1 MGYASCEEVLKQ
13 VEHMLEETKKTAR
26 LMLEKKQADGVLGL
40 MKGQWDII
48 VPHIFL
54 HPEELECLVLEP
66 KWHIAKMAMKI
77 LRTASPD
84 YRLAVICRGCDERA
98 IFELLKRNQIEKEK
112 ILTIGFA
119 CSYEQ
124 ASVCLCQRPYPA
136 KLDAGE
142 ACPGVDPFDDERVR
156 NLLVGDDWERMER
169 WAKVLKRCIKCY
181 GCRNSCPICICEP
194 CKLEDEVWVRRG
206 SIPAEMMVFHLIRAF
221 HLSDTC
227 VACGA
232 CQEACPV
239 GIPLMS
245 LQLSM
250 RRTLQE
256 KYDYEAGID
265 VEKKSPILSDFL
277 DEPEKGRE
285 VPAWVNSLRENDGL

>member
-1 MGYASCEEVLKQ
+1 
-13 VEHMLEETKKTAR
+13 MLEE
-26 LMLEKKQADGVLGL
+26 KQADGILGL

-48 VPHIFL
+48 QPHIFSD
-54 HPEELECLVLEP
+54 PGELENLVLEP
-66 KWHIAKMAMKI
+66 KWHVAKLAMKI
-77 LRTASPD
+77 LRTGSSG

-112 ILTIGFA
+112 ILTVGIA

-124 ASVCLCQRPYPA
+124 ASVCLCRRPYPA
-136 KLDAGE
+136 KLDAGK
-142 ACPGVDPFDDERVR
+142 AGPGVDPFDDERVR
-156 NLLVGDDWERMER
+156 DLLTGDDKERMMR
-169 WAKVLKRCIKCY
+169 WANVLKRCIKCY

-250 RRTLQE
+250 RKALQE

-285 VPAWVNSLRENDGL
+285 VPAWVNSLREDYGP